1 VKNNKYLGAVYI
13 AGMRIVAIHMP
24 NYKTEFASLP
34 IQYQGQVGDNDVIFR
49 ARNYRR

>member
-1 VKNNKYLGAVYI
+1 
-13 AGMRIVAIHMP
+13 MP

-49 ARNYRR
+49 ARNYRRKSAGFNNAQDFFSIMF